1 MEDGGY
7 VYKPR
12 MQTRSTQR
20 TVPELSTA
28 LVQMGRPEES
38 FQDCGKLC
46 CLEWLVYCLTRLAL
60 VYRPALLH
68 LQELERFLHM
78 QSFLYR
84 GEQLSRLLWT
94 QASRNCLPWI
104 EVSNAGLNRLV

>member
-1 MEDGGY
+1 MCMNQGCKLE
-7 VYKPR
+7 VLSEQFQNCLLPLCKWAVQR
-12 MQTRSTQR
+12 NRSK
-20 TVPELSTA
+20 
-28 LVQMGRPEES
+28 
-38 FQDCGKLC
+38 DCGKLC

>member
-7 VYKPR
+7 VYEPR

-38 FQDCGKLC
+38 FQRLRQALLSGVAGLLSDATGTGLSSGVASFAGVGAVPSHAI
-46 CLEWLVYCLTRLAL
+46 LPLQGRAVEPLAL
-60 VYRPALLH
+60 DPGVA
-68 LQELERFLHM
+68 
-78 QSFLYR
+78 
-84 GEQLSRLLWT
+84 
-94 QASRNCLPWI
+94 
-104 EVSNAGLNRLV
+104 